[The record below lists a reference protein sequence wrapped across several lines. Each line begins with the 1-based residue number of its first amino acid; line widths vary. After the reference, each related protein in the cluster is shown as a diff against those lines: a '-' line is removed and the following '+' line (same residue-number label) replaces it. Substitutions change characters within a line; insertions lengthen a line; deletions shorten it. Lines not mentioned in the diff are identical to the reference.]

1 MKPLDPLTC
10 EQALQQLIEYILGK
24 DWYVV
29 DPLGVTQINA
39 IAVDEIKSKF
49 DKLTYRRLRDKWNK
63 TLDRL
68 KL

>member
-1 MKPLDPLTC
+1 MKPLNPLTY
-10 EQALQQLIEYILGK
+10 EQALQQLIEHILGK

-29 DPLGVTQINA
+29 DPLGATQINA
-39 IAVDEIKSKF
+39 IAVEDIKSKF

-63 TLDRL
+63 TLYKL

>member
-1 MKPLDPLTC
+1 MKPLDPLTY
-10 EQALQQLIEYILGK
+10 EQALQQLIEHILGK

-29 DPLGVTQINA
+29 DPLGATQINA
-39 IAVDEIKSKF
+39 IVVDEIKSKF

-63 TLDRL
+63 MLDKL